1 MSWMLL
7 PIVLTVPHELET
19 ISASKVSPVLREQLL
34 HHFRFQKVQNTNT
47 LNFFLLCVFI
57 VSEIPKRIVNSFL

>member
-19 ISASKVSPVLREQLL
+19 ISASKVSPVLREQ
-34 HHFRFQKVQNTNT
+34 HFRFQKVQNKNT